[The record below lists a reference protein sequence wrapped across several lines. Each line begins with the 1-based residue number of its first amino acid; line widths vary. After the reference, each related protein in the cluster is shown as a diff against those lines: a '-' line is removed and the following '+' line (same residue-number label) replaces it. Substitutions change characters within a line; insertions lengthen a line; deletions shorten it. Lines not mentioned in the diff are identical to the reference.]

1 MTERG
6 TQRPVVLVADD
17 SPTVRAVVRLE
28 LEAAGYEVV
37 EAEHGQDALDV
48 AGKEHLDAILLDV
61 EMPVLDGLETIAA
74 LKADPATADV
84 PVVFLSNRDSGPDVV
99 GALRLGAHDYLRKPP
114 EPAELQARVAAAVE
128 VRGLRAQLHER
139 TAELDRMSRTDHL
152 TGLANRRHLD
162 AALQAAVTS
171 TREHAFPLTVLLLDV
186 DHFKSVND
194 RLGHE
199 GGDQALREVATRL
212 RDRVRAEDLL
222 GRWGGEELLVLA
234 PQTGLAGAGV
244 LCERLRSAV
253 RETPV
258 VTAGGA
264 LTVTVSVG
272 AAVVTVPGAAV
283 DEVLRTADE
292 RLYAAKAAG
301 RDCCLVAPVS

>member
-1 MTERG
+1 MTERD

-28 LEAAGYEVV
+28 LDASGYDVV
-37 EAEHGQDALDV
+37 EAEDGQAALDV
-48 AGKEHLDAILLDV
+48 ATKEHLDAILLDV
-61 EMPVLDGLETIAA
+61 EMPVLDGLETIAV

-84 PVVFLSNRDSGPDVV
+84 PVVFLSSRDSGQDVV

-114 EPAELQARVAAAVE
+114 EPAELLARVAAAVE
-128 VRGLRAQLHER
+128 VRRLRAQLQER

-152 TGLANRRHLD
+152 TGLANRRALD
-162 AALQAAVTS
+162 AALSAAVTS
-171 TREHAFPLTVLLLDV
+171 TRAHAFPLTVLLIDV

-199 GGDQALREVATRL
+199 GGDEVLREISARL
-212 RDRVRAEDLL
+212 RGEVRAEDLL

-234 PQTGLAGAGV
+234 PQTGLAGAAV
-244 LCERLRSAV
+244 LCERLRHAV
-253 RETPV
+253 RRTPV
-258 VTAGGA
+258 SAASGTVP
-264 LTVTVSVG
+264 VTVSVG
-272 AAVVTVPGAAV
+272 AAVVTAPGTAV
-283 DEVLRTADE
+283 DQVLRTADE